1 MGDMTIYEG
10 IHPTLQGELQNQ
22 AKEVISLIR
31 KTSDDLYRIG
41 QILSSVKETLQ
52 GKSFSKWCES
62 EVGIKKATAYR
73 YLSIFDRFSDQR
85 EIIGNIDPAALINL
99 AAKSTPQTVVDQ
111 VIIKAKEGIHVSNKE
126 TKDILDDM
134 KKRENALLTPPE
146 PEEPPRPQDL
156 FGNEIPPILE
166 RRFQLGENLEAIKLL
181 TAKIQEHA
189 MILRQA
195 GGVVKVNHQQ
205 IIDRVKWIYDEID
218 EHHPV
223 FICKMCKGEGC
234 TLCKQTGT
242 LKVLST

>member
-1 MGDMTIYEG
+1 MSDMTIYEG
-10 IHPTLQGELQNQ
+10 IHPTLQGELQSQ
-22 AKEVISLIR
+22 AKEVIGLIR

-52 GKSFSKWCES
+52 GKSFSKWCEA
-62 EVGIKKATAYR
+62 EVGIKQATAYR
-73 YLSIFDRFSDQR
+73 YLSIFEKFSDQR
-85 EIIGNIDPAALINL
+85 EIIGNIDPTALINL
-99 AAKSTPQTVVDQ
+99 AAKSTPQTVLDQ
-111 VIIKAKEGIHVSNKE
+111 VITKAKEGIHVSNKE

-134 KKRENALLTPPE
+134 KARENALLTPPE
-146 PEEPPRPQDL
+146 PEEPPRPQDS
-156 FGNEIPPILE
+156 FGNEIPPILQ
-166 RRFQLGENLEAIKLL
+166 RRFQLEENLSAIKLL

-195 GGVVKVNHQQ
+195 GIVKISHQH
-205 IIDRVKWIYDEID
+205 IIDRAKWIYDEID
-218 EHHPV
+218 THHPV